1 LKPFKIV
8 MLIIVLLVAG
18 YLILQAFTSV
28 TSPYLEV
35 SEIAKHPERY
45 QGREIQVIGNV
56 TGDFETTTK
65 GLSFTL
71 SDGSSII
78 RVLYDGPIP
87 QNFMKG
93 IRIVVIG
100 RLNSENYLLAKQI
113 LTKCP
118 SKYAT

>member
-1 LKPFKIV
+1 

-56 TGDFETTTK
+56 TGDFETNTK

-78 RVLYDGPIP
+78 RPIP